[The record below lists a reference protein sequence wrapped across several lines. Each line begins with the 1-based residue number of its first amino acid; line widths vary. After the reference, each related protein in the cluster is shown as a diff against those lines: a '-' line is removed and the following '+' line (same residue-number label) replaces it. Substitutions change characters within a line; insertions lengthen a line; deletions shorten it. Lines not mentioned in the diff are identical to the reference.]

1 MNIISI
7 QGDDNIQKLCNQA
20 MRSTLIALNNEG
32 HMTADKVD
40 EFLDNHIAVFMP
52 HDGGWVNW
60 LKRKF
65 GKEAQNVVVVCKTYT
80 HAND

>member
-7 QGDDNIQKLCNQA
+7 QGDVNIQKLCNAA
-20 MRSTLIALNNEG
+20 MRATLITLEDEG
-32 HMTADKVD
+32 LISADKVD
-40 EFLDNHIAVFMP
+40 EFLDNHIAVFMT

-65 GKEAQNVVVVCKTYT
+65 DKEPQNVVVVCKTYT
-80 HAND
+80 HVD

>member
-32 HMTADKVD
+32 RMTADEVD
-40 EFLDNHIAVFMP
+40 KFLDNHIAVFMT
-52 HDGGWVNW
+52 HDGGWFDW

-65 GKEAQNVVVVCKTYT
+65 GKEPQNVVVVCKTYT
-80 HAND
+80 HVD